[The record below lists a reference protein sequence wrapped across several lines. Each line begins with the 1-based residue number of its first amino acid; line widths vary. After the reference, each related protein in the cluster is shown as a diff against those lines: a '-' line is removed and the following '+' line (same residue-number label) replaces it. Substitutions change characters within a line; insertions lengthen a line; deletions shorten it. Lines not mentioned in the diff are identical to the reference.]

1 MKKINLLQF
10 ITLSVFL
17 FSCASPAK
25 MENML
30 VSKDQIG
37 GVKFDQKLKKEINV
51 DEVKGGDKTNPLW
64 TSEIGN
70 KEFKEAL
77 ISTLDNAGLLA
88 DSINSGYELSAN
100 LLSVEQPFA
109 GFDLEVTTVVEY
121 SLIERKSGKEI
132 MKEVLVASHTAGVG
146 DSVLAVKRLRL
157 ANEGSAQKNIFMLID
172 VLSKLN
178 IDKEQISV
186 TD

>member
-1 MKKINLLQF
+1 MKKINLLQL

-77 ISTLDNAGLLA
+77 VVTLGYAGLLGDPK
-88 DSINSGYELSAN
+88 DSVYVLNTN
-100 LLSVEQPFA
+100 LLNVEQPFL
-109 GFDLEVTTVVEY
+109 GLNMKVTTVIQY
-121 SLIERKSGKEI
+121 ILIERMSGKEI
-132 MKEVLVASHTAGVG
+132 MKEVLTASYTAGLD
-146 DSVLAVKRLRL
+146 DSVIGIKRLRL
-157 ANEGSAQKNIFMLID
+157 ANEGSAQENISMLID
-172 VLSKLN
+172 ALSKLN

-186 TD
+186 AE